1 MRVRDFM
8 HKDVITVDINTPIMA
23 ALETMKHNKIKRLP
37 VTKNGKFTGLVTR
50 ALIRDAS
57 PSSATS
63 LSIWEINYLISKM
76 IVGDIMIKDPF
87 TISPDIPVEEAIR
100 KAKEKR
106 VGAFPVIEKD
116 ELIGIITQSDV
127 SAIVSDALGL
137 EEKYMNRITIKTST
151 RRFGFLRDLVEV
163 FDSHRIPIMNILN
176 VPAKDAGN
184 WFLILRVRTK
194 DANTAIE
201 DLKKKGFDVTD
212 VT

>member
-37 VTKNGKFTGLVTR
+37 VTKNGKFKGLVTR

-76 IVGDIMIKDPF
+76 IVGDIMIKEPF

-100 KAKEKR
+100 MAKEKR
-106 VGAFPVIEKD
+106 VGAFPVIENGK
-116 ELIGIITQSDV
+116 LIGIITQSDV

-137 EEKYMNRITIKTST
+137 EEKDMNRITIKTST

-176 VPAKDAGN
+176 VPAKDN
-184 WFLILRVRTK
+184 SHWFLILRVRAK
-194 DANTAIE
+194 DANIAIE
-201 DLKKKGFDVTD
+201 DLKKKGFEVTD